1 MPDAFTAAAR
11 HILDQAVV
19 DMSAAIEG
27 ASSEA
32 LNWQPGGDGTN
43 SIAVLA
49 VHSMSSTRSWLSVAT
64 GAPLPER
71 DRDSEFLARTRDSA
85 DLLAFV
91 TSLRDDSRRLL
102 VSAGVPDWSVMRKTH
117 ARPSPDADPDVT
129 AAWALIHALEHLREH
144 TGQMLLTRLLWDG
157 RS

>member
-11 HILDQAVV
+11 HILDEAVAE
-19 DMSAAIEG
+19 MTSAIEG
-27 ASSEA
+27 ASADA
-32 LNWQPGGDGTN
+32 LNWQPAGEGTN

-64 GAPLPER
+64 GAPLPDR
-71 DRDSEFLARTRDSA
+71 DRDSEFLATTRDAA

-102 VSAGVPDWSVMRKTH
+102 VSADLPDWSVMRKTH

-144 TGQMLLTRLLWDG
+144 TGQMLLTRQLWDR